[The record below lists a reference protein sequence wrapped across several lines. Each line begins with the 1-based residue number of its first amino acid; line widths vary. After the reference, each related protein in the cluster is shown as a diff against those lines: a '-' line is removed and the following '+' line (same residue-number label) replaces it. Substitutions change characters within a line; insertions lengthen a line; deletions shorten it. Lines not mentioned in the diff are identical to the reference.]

1 MIKSS
6 ERPYTMVN
14 IILVVLLTFVGYVCT
29 DSAGGGIKKQ
39 NTHEKET
46 TSDKGQK
53 KTLTPVVLWTGMGD
67 SCNIEWSMGWIQ
79 TTIRKEKPGI
89 YIKCIANHHY
99 NSTFRQILS
108 SFLSHMNNVVDEIC
122 RVLGEDENLQDGYNA
137 IGFSQGSQ
145 FLRALAQR
153 CPKPRMKNLIS
164 LGGQHQGVYGLPHC
178 PGSYAF
184 CGLLKRI
191 ASFFA
196 YLPGLQDYDVQLQY
210 WHDPTREETYRDYS
224 AFLADINQENYIN
237 DTYREG
243 IKNLENL
250 VLVKFTPDS
259 MVEPEESQW
268 FGFYHPGQSETT
280 YTLQESDLYK
290 QDKLGL
296 RALDER
302 GGIKFLKVN
311 GDHLQF
317 SDEWFIQEIIKK
329 FL

>member
-1 MIKSS
+1 M
-6 ERPYTMVN
+6 RN
-14 IILVVLLTFVGYVCT
+14 IILLFILLISIGVVGTETNGR
-29 DSAGGGIKKQ
+29 KEKQ
-39 NTHEKET
+39 NAQHVKET
-46 TSDKGQK
+46 TSKSK
-53 KTLTPVVLWTGMGD
+53 KTPTPVVLWTGMGD

-79 TTIRKEKPGI
+79 TIIRKTKPGV
-89 YIKCIANHHY
+89 YIRCIANHHY

-108 SFLSHMNNVVDEIC
+108 SFLSHMDNVIDEIC
-122 RVLGEDENLQDGYNA
+122 RVVQEDENLKDGYNA

-153 CPKPRMKNLIS
+153 CPRPRMKNLIS
-164 LGGQHQGVYGLPHC
+164 MGGQHQGVYGLPHC
-178 PGSYAF
+178 PGSYTF
-184 CGLLKRI
+184 CGLLRRI

-210 WHDPTREETYRDYS
+210 WHDPTKEETYRDYS
-224 AFLADINQENYIN
+224 AFLADINQENYVN
-237 DTYREG
+237 DTYKEG

-280 YTLQESDLYK
+280 YTLQESELYK

-296 RALDER
+296 KELDER

-317 SDEWFIQEIIKK
+317 SDEWFIHEIINKY
-329 FL
+329 L